1 MRKLDDLVQRA
12 KKLKEKGLTT
22 GEIADELNVSRETAM
37 WLLTQGDV
45 SPADIYV
52 SWSSIAMNGERMGHI
67 ASIMVDM
74 IEEVTSPQVVIGVA
88 TSGVPLATLVA
99 EELGCSLAIFYPK
112 KLKWEQEEEERLEGV
127 ISENFARIDGKK
139 CVVVDDVISTGRTIE
154 DVAAYAKKR
163 EAKIQ
168 CACVIVDKQSRDR
181 IAGIPVLSVFRII
194 RL

>member
-1 MRKLDDLVQRA
+1 MRKLEDLVQRA

-22 GEIADELNVSRETAM
+22 GEIADELNVSRETAL

-88 TSGVPLATLVA
+88 TSGIPLATLVA

-112 KLKWEQEEEERLEGV
+112 KLKWEQEEEERLEGI

-163 EAKIQ
+163 DAKIQ

>member
-1 MRKLDDLVQRA
+1 MRKLEDLVQRA

-22 GEIADELNVSRETAM
+22 GEIADELNVSRETAL

-88 TSGVPLATLVA
+88 TSGIPLATLVA

-163 EAKIQ
+163 DAKIQ

>member
-1 MRKLDDLVQRA
+1 MRKLEDLVQRA

>member
-1 MRKLDDLVQRA
+1 MRKLEDLVQRA

-22 GEIADELNVSRETAM
+22 GEIADELNVSRETAL

-52 SWSSIAMNGERMGHI
+52 SWSSIAKNGKRMRHI

-127 ISENFARIDGKK
+127 ISENFARIDSKK

-168 CACVIVDKQSRDR
+168 CACVIVDKQSRDS

>member
-1 MRKLDDLVQRA
+1 MRKLEDLVQRA

-88 TSGVPLATLVA
+88 TSGIPLATLVA

-163 EAKIQ
+163 DAKIQ